1 MTTSMSTAPAPSASA
16 VTPMRPG
23 RLARLAHT
31 MGKHPMVAMEVAL
44 VVAVLVVSFLAPIL
58 TLADPNIGQLLD
70 SLAPPLSPNHVL
82 GTDFQGRDILSRI
95 VYGARTSI
103 LISLSATIAALLIG
117 LSLGLMAGYIRWLDA
132 AIMRLVDIQL
142 SFPSLVLA
150 IAIVA
155 ALGGAKIIN
164 VVIVLIV
171 TGWVS
176 YARVA
181 RGMVLALKESL
192 YVEAARS
199 IGVPSRR
206 ILVVDIMPNV
216 LPTMIAMA
224 VAQLSMFM
232 IQEAS
237 LSYLGLGV
245 PASTPTLGVMLQ
257 QGQQTLFVAWWPAIL
272 PAIAMAMLVL
282 LLTSLGDFLSQEAGK
297 L

>member
-1 MTTSMSTAPAPSASA
+1 MPMSIDIAPAAGASPA
-16 VTPMRPG
+16 PDVRPG
-23 RLARLAHT
+23 RLARAASLLRQ
-31 MGKHPMVAMEVAL
+31 HPMIGVEAGLL
-44 VVAVLVVSFLAPIL
+44 VGLLAISFLAPLL
-58 TLADPNIGQLLD
+58 TLPDPNKGQLMN
-70 SLAPPLSPNHVL
+70 SLLAPLSPDHLL
-82 GTDFQGRDILSRI
+82 GTDFQGRDILSRL

-103 LISLSATIAALLIG
+103 LISLGAVATALTIG
-117 LSLGLMAGYIRWLDA
+117 LTLGLIAGYIRWLDA

-142 SFPSLVLA
+142 AFPSLVLA

-155 ALGGAKIIN
+155 ALGGAKIAN

-181 RGMVLALKESL
+181 RSMVLTLKQSL

-206 ILVVDIMPNV
+206 ILIIDIMPNV
-216 LPTMIAMA
+216 MPTMIAMA

-245 PASTPTLGVMLQ
+245 PASTPTLGVMIQ
-257 QGQQTLFVAWWPAIL
+257 QGQQSIFAAWWPAIL
-272 PAIAMAMLVL
+272 PAVAMATLVL
-282 LLTSLGDFLSQEAGK
+282 LLTSVGDFLSRET
-297 L
+297 

>member
-1 MTTSMSTAPAPSASA
+1 MAIDVAPAPDAA
-16 VTPMRPG
+16 DFLPRRPN
-23 RLARLAHT
+23 RLVRAAGMLR
-31 MGKHPMVAMEVAL
+31 KHPAFGVEVGLLAGIL
-44 VVAVLVVSFLAPIL
+44 AVSFLAPL
-58 TLADPNIGQLLD
+58 LALPDPNHGQLLD
-70 SLAPPLSPNHVL
+70 SLLAPPAPNHIL

-95 VYGARTSI
+95 IFGARTSI
-103 LISLSATIAALLIG
+103 LISMGSVACALTIG
-117 LSLGLMAGYIRWLDA
+117 LTLGLISGYIRWLDA
-132 AIMRLVDIQL
+132 VIMRLVDIQL

-155 ALGGAKIIN
+155 ALGGAKIAN

-171 TGWVS
+171 TGWVQ

-181 RGMVLALKESL
+181 RGMVLSLKESL

-199 IGVPSRR
+199 IGVKSQR
-206 ILVVDIMPNV
+206 ILIVDIMPNV

-232 IQEAS
+232 IQESS

-257 QGQQTLFVAWWPAIL
+257 QGQQTIFSAWWPAIL
-272 PAIAMAMLVL
+272 PAIAMALLVL
-282 LLTSLGDFLSQEAGK
+282 LLTSIGDFLSQEAGK
-297 L
+297 P

>member
-1 MTTSMSTAPAPSASA
+1 
-16 VTPMRPG
+16 
-23 RLARLAHT
+23 
-31 MGKHPMVAMEVAL
+31 MVVLEV
-44 VVAVLVVSFLAPIL
+44 VLVAAIIVVSLLAPLL
-58 TLADPNIGQLLD
+58 TLPDPNSGQLLD
-70 SLAPPLSPNHVL
+70 SLAPPLSPDHLL

-95 VYGARTSI
+95 VYGARTS
-103 LISLSATIAALLIG
+103 LMISIGATVVALLIG
-117 LSLGLMAGYIRWLDA
+117 LALGMIAGYIRWLDPMV
-132 AIMRLVDIQL
+132 MRLVDIQL
-142 SFPSLVLA
+142 SFPALVLA

-155 ALGGAKIIN
+155 ALGGAKIVN

-181 RGMVLALKESL
+181 RGMVLALKEAL

-199 IGVPSRR
+199 IGVPSWR

-257 QGQQTLFVAWWPAIL
+257 QGQQMLFMAWWPAIL
-272 PAIAMAMLVL
+272 PAIAMAFLVL

>member
-1 MTTSMSTAPAPSASA
+1 MQTTTAP
-16 VTPMRPG
+16 TPGSPAATYTRPN
-23 RLARLAHT
+23 RPVRAARLLR
-31 MGKHPMVAMEVAL
+31 KHPMVALEIA
-44 VVAVLVVSFLAPIL
+44 VVVMVLAVSFLAPML
-58 TLADPNIGQLLD
+58 TLPDPNSGQLMD
-70 SLAPPLSPNHVL
+70 SLAPPLSPNHLL

-95 VYGARTSI
+95 VYGGRTSI
-103 LISLSATIAALLIG
+103 LISLGATVAALLIG
-117 LSLGLMAGYIRWLDA
+117 LVLGMIAGYIRWLDA

-176 YARVA
+176 YARVS
-181 RGMVLALKESL
+181 RGMVLSLKESL

-206 ILVVDIMPNV
+206 ILIVDIMPNV

-257 QGQQTLFVAWWPAIL
+257 QGQQTLFTAWWPAIL
-272 PAIAMAMLVL
+272 PAIAMALLVL
-282 LLTSLGDFLSQEAGK
+282 VLTSLGDFLSQEAGK